1 MIHIKHNTTPFPEKC
16 YFFSLLPDST
26 ERILYMILP
35 YFASFIVFIILLTY
49 EIRKNTRLAK
59 KIDEGFWDREVKAN
73 STRKKSL
80 EHLDYLKVPLESLPF
95 HIENTDLEFLDIHAR
110 IQTLADKKIVN
121 LTGLTNTDLKMMY
134 GAANLTLLSQYDQD
148 YTLLVRTLQKW
159 ASLLYQKGYPC
170 EAQTILEYAIST
182 KTDVS
187 GTYKLLATIYQNT
200 NQTSRIEELLQIAS
214 TLQSAMQK
222 PIVRMLQE
230 FDQHSDLPHS

>member
-1 MIHIKHNTTPFPEKC
+1 
-16 YFFSLLPDST
+16 
-26 ERILYMILP
+26 MILP

-148 YTLLVRTLQKW
+148 YTLL
-159 ASLLYQKGYPC
+159 
-170 EAQTILEYAIST
+170 EYAIST